1 MAKDHGLYIP
11 DLEYVTDLGSLIAYL
26 GEKVGTGNACLYCNK
41 IFKDAEAVT
50 NHMKSLSHAKLKF
63 EDDDVDEYEEFY
75 DYSKTWD
82 SVEGEDEYENN
93 EDITPEQEQQLILK
107 SGKGIVAVDED
118 GYNLT
123 LANGKQIG
131 HRDLVVYY
139 KQNFRRMGNND
150 PATTRAVINRYKAL
164 GWKTKVTDKQR
175 RAQRAQ
181 QSKYFKEYMQVGCK
195 SNKLQKFFREQV
207 LY

>member
-1 MAKDHGLYIP
+1 MAKEHGLYIP
-11 DLEYVTDLGSLIAYL
+11 DLEFVSDLGALVAYL

-50 NHMKSLSHAKLKF
+50 NHMKSLSHSKLKF
-63 EDDDVDEYEEFY
+63 EDDDMEEYEEFY

-82 SVEGEDEYENN
+82 AIEGENEFDGD
-93 EDITPEQEQQLILK
+93 EDITPEQQQQLILK

-131 HRDLVVYY
+131 HRDLVIYY
-139 KQNFRRMGNND
+139 KQNFRRISNNPD
-150 PATTRAVINRYKAL
+150 STRAVINSYKAL
-164 GWKTKVTDKQR
+164 GWKTKLTHKER
-175 RAQRAQ
+175 RAQKAQ
-181 QSKYFKEYMQVGCK
+181 NSRYYKEHMQVGCK
-195 SNKLQKFFREQV
+195 SNRLQKFFREQV